1 MIVLRSFLRG
11 AIGGFILGFLF
22 MWLYPVFAGEQPKTI
37 GGVWSALCGIS
48 WLGVIFITAF
58 FACMWAWY
66 SFWHDT
72 DLGRELRFWVCIF
85 RLWR

>member
-11 AIGGFILGFLF
+11 AIGGFVLGFLC
-22 MWLYPVFAGEQPKTI
+22 MWFYPVFAGTQPDTH

-48 WLGVIFITAF
+48 WLGVFLITAF
-58 FACMWAWY
+58 FACMSAWY
-66 SFWHDT
+66 SFWYDT
-72 DLGRELRFWVCIF
+72 DFGRELSFWEWIS